1 MILRVN
7 IPKRGQKLT
16 NGDVLKAIFPNEQF
30 LKSNFDVYIEKFQGN
45 DSIIP
50 ANFSKRWW
58 DSVYEEIE
66 R

>member
-30 LKSNFDVYIEKFQGN
+30 LRSNFDVYMEKFQGD

-58 DSVYEEIE
+58 DSIYEEVE